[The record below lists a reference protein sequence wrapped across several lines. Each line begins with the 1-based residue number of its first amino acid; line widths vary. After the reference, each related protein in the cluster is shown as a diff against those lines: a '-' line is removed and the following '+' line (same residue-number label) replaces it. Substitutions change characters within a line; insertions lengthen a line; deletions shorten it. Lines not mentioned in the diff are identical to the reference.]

1 VLAWSL
7 LPIDEARASAI
18 IDDALGRARA
28 GVARTIPRLVFL
40 QVMLLLRRRDHAGAQ
55 ALLEEATAIA
65 IEHGDRRMIVW
76 FFIPGFARTHFMA
89 GRADVAARLLAA
101 ADRALEEAG
110 ASMPLWMRA
119 DDGGGIDATRS
130 ALADSRF
137 DAARAEGA
145 APTIEQALELARTAN
160 VDASPPD
167 GEDLQELTSRE
178 REVLRLLTREL
189 TDAQIAQQLV
199 VSRRT
204 VHAHLRS
211 IYRKLDVSSRA
222 AAARWA
228 AEHSLRS

>member
-1 VLAWSL
+1 
-7 LPIDEARASAI
+7 
-18 IDDALGRARA
+18 
-28 GVARTIPRLVFL
+28 
-40 QVMLLLRRRDHAGAQ
+40 
-55 ALLEEATAIA
+55 
-65 IEHGDRRMIVW
+65 
-76 FFIPGFARTHFMA
+76 
-89 GRADVAARLLAA
+89 
-101 ADRALEEAG
+101 
-110 ASMPLWMRA
+110 MRA